1 MEFLAITGFKRHV
14 ADDQCIDIDEC
25 IVGDAVACGHRQVCK
40 NSHGSYSCQCEM
52 GFAYNE
58 IDECEDINECDSPAC
73 GPNSECENTE
83 GSFSCSCQ
91 DGFQNNVLTEFECE
105 NIDECIL
112 NPCSAHAYCVDNPG
126 SFACIYPK
134 GFELAEQDVPPD
146 HECIDIDK
154 GPISHTFQCYF
165 LL

>member
-1 MEFLAITGFKRHV
+1 MNFQKCDHI
-14 ADDQCIDIDEC
+14 CIDEFD
-25 IVGDAVACGHRQVCK
+25 G
-40 NSHGSYSCQCEM
+40 YSCDCDAGYFLPNDKIFEK
-52 GFAYNE
+52 
-58 IDECEDINECDSPAC
+58 CEDINECDSSAC

-126 SFACIYPK
+126 SFACICPK